1 MSKMLVEERAGGLAH
16 VCISSKST
24 DPIRLPEGGR
34 TGITKVS
41 SITRKKDI
49 WPESLWTDAFTLQ
62 GGSSYRRLKTPAVT
76 ILLTLHCMLIKIS

>member
-34 TGITKVS
+34 TGITKSGKKQAVS
-41 SITRKKDI
+41 LERRISGLKACGQTYSPSRVDQA
-49 WPESLWTDAFTLQ
+49 T
-62 GGSSYRRLKTPAVT
+62 GG
-76 ILLTLHCMLIKIS
+76 